1 MKKALKII
9 FLTISIVIVFLYLGL
24 VFLIPKIVNNKA
36 VISNLSSTIYKKT
49 GVETDIKGLNLKISP
64 KLNFT
69 LKAESVD
76 AKYNNNSVLDV
87 KDLYLN
93 YKLLK
98 NYLAKVSAQRI
109 YIDGNILKQLPK
121 KPPEK
126 NKKKFELKKI
136 PEINIQNLTYKSDE
150 VSIFANNID
159 TKDGI
164 IKLKADIKASYL
176 KETLQIGESGTLQV
190 LNGNLIANQLKIKLK
205 NSQLFLDGI
214 LFEKDKNYGRIKKK
228 KKIKRPD
235 KKIH

>member
-36 VISNLSSTIYKKT
+36 VISNISSTIYKKT

-69 LKAESVD
+69 LKVESVD

-126 NKKKFELKKI
+126 N
-136 PEINIQNLTYKSDE
+136 Q
-150 VSIFANNID
+150 A
-159 TKDGI
+159 
-164 IKLKADIKASYL
+164 A
-176 KETLQIGESGTLQV
+176 
-190 LNGNLIANQLKIKLK
+190 
-205 NSQLFLDGI
+205 
-214 LFEKDKNYGRIKKK
+214 
-228 KKIKRPD
+228 
-235 KKIH
+235 